1 MTNHRE
7 MSEEEWYRQA
17 RRDLAAA
24 SHLLDGEYTAHAIS
38 LAHLAIEKAL
48 KGRVRA
54 HTGRTPSV
62 THDLTVL
69 AERLDLD
76 LPRDLAETLQDLS
89 GLDVTALYRPDRFFG
104 RRLPDTE
111 LDARRYLADARAIVA
126 WLLSE

>member
-7 MSEEEWYRQA
+7 ISEEEWYRQA

-24 SHLLDGEYTAHAIS
+24 SHLLDGGYATHAIP
-38 LAHLAIEKAL
+38 LAHLAVEKAL

-54 HTGRTPSV
+54 HTGQTPPV

-69 AERLDLD
+69 ADRLDLD
-76 LPRDLAETLQDLS
+76 LPRDLDETLQDLS
-89 GLDVTALYRPDRFFG
+89 GLDVTALYRPDCFFS
-104 RRLPDTE
+104 RRLPERDA
-111 LDARRYLADARAIVA
+111 DARRYLADARSLVA